1 MIYKVKICIYVTEL
15 QVVIN
20 AMKKKQGERTG
31 SDRVLFLSG
40 RHRGYL

>member
-20 AMKKKQGERTG
+20 AMKKKQDERMD
-31 SDRVLFLSG
+31 SERMLFLSG
-40 RHRGYL
+40 YHRGYL